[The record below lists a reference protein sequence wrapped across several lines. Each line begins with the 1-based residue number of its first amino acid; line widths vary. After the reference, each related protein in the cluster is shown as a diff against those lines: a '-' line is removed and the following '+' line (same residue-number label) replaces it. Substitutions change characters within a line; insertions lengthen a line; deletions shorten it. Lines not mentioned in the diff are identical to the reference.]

1 MIPCGCNPSR
11 YLTALGACDTIC
23 LWSIADLAPDSPPP
37 NPPETQM
44 KANAKPA
51 KSAPEFKVGDHVVAT
66 TGATDNCPATGI
78 VCNIGKGW
86 YMITL
91 DQPEAFPMVKSG
103 KISAR
108 AGSMAIYEPKSVE
121 PIVSIEDEDRDDDNE
136 DDVIAEES
144 DGCKMAEQL
153 KAARVRYAKT
163 KRPSGAASAD
173 NADAIAK
180 ALRDFEPLEV
190 CEIADKVFKLPLGS
204 HEAKYSKLNPGQK
217 RMNSGSRI
225 RGLWRKLWIADD
237 KLEIARVAD
246 LVGVALSDDFLDDVA
261 ALEME
266 IACKP
271 VSPDAIPVEC
281 IGNVGA

>member
-1 MIPCGCNPSR
+1 
-11 YLTALGACDTIC
+11 
-23 LWSIADLAPDSPPP
+23 
-37 NPPETQM
+37 M
-44 KANAKPA
+44 KSATKPA

-86 YMITL
+86 YVITL

-121 PIVSIEDEDRDDDNE
+121 PIVSIEDEDRDGDEDRDE
-136 DDVIAEES
+136 DDDREDDRGADVDLDEES
-144 DGCKMAEQL
+144 AGCRMAEQL

-180 ALRDFEPLEV
+180 ALRDYEPLEV

-204 HEAKYSKLNPGQK
+204 HESKYSKLNPGQK
-217 RMNSGSRI
+217 RMNSGNRI

-237 KLEIARVAD
+237 KIEIARVAD

-261 ALEME
+261 ALQD
-266 IACKP
+266 AADL
-271 VSPDAIPVEC
+271 DAIPVEC
-281 IGNVGA
+281 IGNVGV

>member
-1 MIPCGCNPSR
+1 
-11 YLTALGACDTIC
+11 
-23 LWSIADLAPDSPPP
+23 
-37 NPPETQM
+37 M
-44 KANAKPA
+44 KANTKPA

-66 TGATDNCPATGI
+66 TGATDGCPATGI

-86 YMITL
+86 YVITL

-121 PIVSIEDEDRDDDNE
+121 PIVSIEDEDLDEDDDRE
-136 DDVIAEES
+136 DDRGADVDLGEES
-144 DGCKMAEQL
+144 AGSRMAEQL

-190 CEIADKVFKLPLGS
+190 CEIADKVFKLPIGS
-204 HEAKYSKLNPGQK
+204 HESKYSGLNPGQR
-217 RMNSGSRI
+217 RMNSGNRI

-246 LVGVALSDDFLDDVA
+246 LVGVGLSDDFMDDVA
-261 ALEME
+261 VLQDAADLDA
-266 IACKP
+266 IP
-271 VSPDAIPVEC
+271 VDLDAIPVEC

>member
-1 MIPCGCNPSR
+1 
-11 YLTALGACDTIC
+11 
-23 LWSIADLAPDSPPP
+23 
-37 NPPETQM
+37 M

-86 YMITL
+86 YVITL

-121 PIVSIEDEDRDDDNE
+121 PIVSIEDEDRDGDDD
-136 DDVIAEES
+136 DDVLVAEES
-144 DGCKMAEQL
+144 AGCRMARQL

-180 ALRDFEPLEV
+180 ALRDYEPLEV

-217 RMNSGSRI
+217 RMNSGNRI
-225 RGLWRKLWIADD
+225 RGLCRKLLAADD
-237 KLEIARVAD
+237 KIEIARVAD

-261 ALEME
+261 VLEME

>member
-1 MIPCGCNPSR
+1 MRSV
-11 YLTALGACDTIC
+11 
-23 LWSIADLAPDSPPP
+23 
-37 NPPETQM
+37 
-44 KANAKPA
+44 AKPI
-51 KSAPEFKVGDHVVAT
+51 KSVPVFSVGDHVVAT

-78 VCNIGKGW
+78 ICNVGKGW
-86 YMITL
+86 FVITL
-91 DQPEAFPMVKSG
+91 DQPEAFPSVKSG

-108 AGSMAIYEPKSVE
+108 AGSMAIYEPKVEPKVE
-121 PIVSIEDEDRDDDNE
+121 PIVSIEDEDRDEYDDRE
-136 DDVIAEES
+136 DADVDLEETIGHRMS
-144 DGCKMAEQL
+144 EQL
-153 KAARVRYAKT
+153 KKARVRYAKT

-190 CEIADKVFKLPLGS
+190 CEIADKVFKLPIGS

-217 RMNSGSRI
+217 RMNSGNRI

-237 KLEIARVAD
+237 KIEIARVAD
-246 LVGVALSDDFLDDVA
+246 LVGVALSDDFMDDVA

>member
-1 MIPCGCNPSR
+1 
-11 YLTALGACDTIC
+11 
-23 LWSIADLAPDSPPP
+23 
-37 NPPETQM
+37 M
-44 KANAKPA
+44 KSATKPA

-86 YMITL
+86 YVITL

-121 PIVSIEDEDRDDDNE
+121 PIVSIEDEDRDE
-136 DDVIAEES
+136 DDDDDVLVAEES
-144 DGCKMAEQL
+144 AGCRMSEQL

-217 RMNSGSRI
+217 RMNSGNRI

-237 KLEIARVAD
+237 KIEIARVAD
-246 LVGVALSDDFLDDVA
+246 LVGVGLSDDFMDDVA
-261 ALEME
+261 VLEME
-266 IACKP
+266 IACKLVDP
-271 VSPDAIPVEC
+271 GAIPVEC

>member
-1 MIPCGCNPSR
+1 M
-11 YLTALGACDTIC
+11 
-23 LWSIADLAPDSPPP
+23 
-37 NPPETQM
+37 
-44 KANAKPA
+44 
-51 KSAPEFKVGDHVVAT
+51 KSATKPTKSSPEFKVGDHVVAT

-78 VCNIGKGW
+78 ICNVGKGW
-86 YMITL
+86 YVITL

-121 PIVSIEDEDRDDDNE
+121 PIVSIEDEDRDDDND

-204 HEAKYSKLNPGQK
+204 HESKYSKLNPGQK
-217 RMNSGSRI
+217 RMNSGNRI
-225 RGLWRKLWIADD
+225 RGIWRKLCTADD
-237 KLEIARVAD
+237 KIEIARVAD

-261 ALEME
+261 VLEME

-281 IGNVGA
+281 IGNVA

>member
-1 MIPCGCNPSR
+1 MGTRVFAIFQYGCSVHKHM
-11 YLTALGACDTIC
+11 L
-23 LWSIADLAPDSPPP
+23 
-37 NPPETQM
+37 
-44 KANAKPA
+44 
-51 KSAPEFKVGDHVVAT
+51 H
-66 TGATDNCPATGI
+66 TGAVLVRVFKCSVI
-78 VCNIGKGW
+78 CNIGKGW

-217 RMNSGSRI
+217 RMNSGNRI
-225 RGLWRKLWIADD
+225 RAYWRKLWTADD

>member
-1 MIPCGCNPSR
+1 
-11 YLTALGACDTIC
+11 
-23 LWSIADLAPDSPPP
+23 
-37 NPPETQM
+37 M
-44 KANAKPA
+44 KANTKPA
-51 KSAPEFKVGDHVVAT
+51 KSAPEFKVGDHVIAT

-86 YMITL
+86 YVITL
-91 DQPEAFPMVKSG
+91 DQPEAFPSVKSG

-121 PIVSIEDEDRDDDNE
+121 PIVSIEDEDRDGDDD
-136 DDVIAEES
+136 DDVLVAEES
-144 DGCKMAEQL
+144 AGCRMAGQL

-190 CEIADKVFKLPLGS
+190 CEIADKVFKLSLGS

-217 RMNSGSRI
+217 RMNSGNRI
-225 RGLWRKLWIADD
+225 RGLWRKLWAADD
-237 KLEIARVAD
+237 KIEIARVAD

-281 IGNVGA
+281 IGNAGA

>member
-1 MIPCGCNPSR
+1 
-11 YLTALGACDTIC
+11 
-23 LWSIADLAPDSPPP
+23 
-37 NPPETQM
+37 M
-44 KANAKPA
+44 KSATKPA

-86 YMITL
+86 YVITL

-121 PIVSIEDEDRDDDNE
+121 PIVSIEDEDRDGDD
-136 DDVIAEES
+136 DGDVLVAEES
-144 DGCKMAEQL
+144 AGCRMSEQL

-217 RMNSGSRI
+217 RMNSGNRI
-225 RGLWRKLWIADD
+225 RGLWRKLCTADD
-237 KLEIARVAD
+237 KIEIARVAD
-246 LVGVALSDDFLDDVA
+246 LVGVALSDDFMDDVA

>member
-1 MIPCGCNPSR
+1 
-11 YLTALGACDTIC
+11 
-23 LWSIADLAPDSPPP
+23 
-37 NPPETQM
+37 M
-44 KANAKPA
+44 KSAAKST

-86 YMITL
+86 YVITL

-121 PIVSIEDEDRDDDNE
+121 PIVSIEDEDRDGDDD
-136 DDVIAEES
+136 DDVLVAEES
-144 DGCKMAEQL
+144 AGCRMAEQL

-190 CEIADKVFKLPLGS
+190 CEIADKVFKLPIGS
-204 HEAKYSKLNPGQK
+204 HEAKYSSLNPGQK
-217 RMNSGSRI
+217 RMNSGNRI

-237 KLEIARVAD
+237 KLEIARVAG
-246 LVGVALSDDFLDDVA
+246 LVGVGLSDDFMDDVA
-261 ALEME
+261 VLEME
-266 IACKP
+266 IACKLVDP
-271 VSPDAIPVEC
+271 GAIPVEC

>member
-1 MIPCGCNPSR
+1 
-11 YLTALGACDTIC
+11 
-23 LWSIADLAPDSPPP
+23 
-37 NPPETQM
+37 M
-44 KANAKPA
+44 KSATKPA

-66 TGATDNCPATGI
+66 TGATDNCPATGV

-86 YMITL
+86 YVITL
-91 DQPEAFPMVKSG
+91 DQPEAFPSVKSG

-121 PIVSIEDEDRDDDNE
+121 PIVSIEDEDRDGDDD
-136 DDVIAEES
+136 DDVLVAEES
-144 DGCKMAEQL
+144 AGCRMARQL

-180 ALRDFEPLEV
+180 ALRDYEPLEV

-217 RMNSGSRI
+217 RMNSGNRI
-225 RGLWRKLWIADD
+225 RGLWRKLCTADD
-237 KLEIARVAD
+237 KIEIARVAD

-261 ALEME
+261 VLEME

-271 VSPDAIPVEC
+271 VSPDAIPFEC

>member
-1 MIPCGCNPSR
+1 
-11 YLTALGACDTIC
+11 
-23 LWSIADLAPDSPPP
+23 
-37 NPPETQM
+37 M
-44 KANAKPA
+44 KANTKPA

-86 YMITL
+86 YVITL

-121 PIVSIEDEDRDDDNE
+121 PIVSIEDEDRDGDDD
-136 DDVIAEES
+136 DDVLVAEES
-144 DGCKMAEQL
+144 AGCRMAEQL

-217 RMNSGSRI
+217 RMNSGNRI

-237 KLEIARVAD
+237 KIEIARIAD
-246 LVGVALSDDFLDDVA
+246 LVGVGLSDDFMDDVA
-261 ALEME
+261 VLEME

-281 IGNVGA
+281 IGNAGA

>member
-1 MIPCGCNPSR
+1 
-11 YLTALGACDTIC
+11 
-23 LWSIADLAPDSPPP
+23 
-37 NPPETQM
+37 M
-44 KANAKPA
+44 KANTKPA

-66 TGATDNCPATGI
+66 TGATDNCPATGVI
-78 VCNIGKGW
+78 CNIGKGW
-86 YMITL
+86 YVITL

-121 PIVSIEDEDRDDDNE
+121 PIVSIEDEDLDEDEDRDE
-136 DDVIAEES
+136 DDLGEES
-144 DGCKMAEQL
+144 AGSRMAEQL

-180 ALRDFEPLEV
+180 ALRDYEPLEV

-204 HEAKYSKLNPGQK
+204 HESKYSGLNPGQK
-217 RMNSGSRI
+217 RMNSGNRI
-225 RGLWRKLWIADD
+225 RGLWRKLWTADD
-237 KLEIARVAD
+237 KIEIARVAD

-261 ALEME
+261 VLQDAADL
-266 IACKP
+266 
-271 VSPDAIPVEC
+271 DAIPVEC